1 MRTITR
7 FLPGVIG
14 AASVVALAMLAVFC
28 PPDGRE
34 RGDWAQFLGALH
46 PLAVHLPIALLLLV
60 PVLETAG
67 RRESRAHL
75 RSAAGFV
82 LALGSLSALVAP
94 ALGWLLGWSGG
105 YDGDVLR
112 QHMWGGIAVAAG
124 SVLSWATKAAV
135 RPRGNGASSRLYL
148 VPLTITLFVLF
159 GTGYRGGQ
167 LAHGPDHLT
176 EHLPASLQ
184 AWLGEPGPESSSAEA
199 ATTFY
204 DARIAPIF
212 KRHCVSCHGR
222 SKHKGGLRLDSYEQ
236 LMSGGDGGA
245 VIHPGSATSSELYR
259 RVSLDPSSKGAMPA
273 SGKPP
278 LEEPERQLL
287 QAWID
292 AGAAQSSDPGAIDGA
307 PADPG
312 EGRAAVPD
320 YRADAAAIASLQET
334 LGIRLVPRSQDPAD
348 GLVLRTASAPSR
360 CDDAV
365 IARLQPVARY
375 IVEAELARTA
385 VTDAGLES
393 LATFDN
399 LRSLDLSHTSVSSAG
414 MAALA
419 RLPQLQTLNLTATG
433 IDDAGVEALRTRPT
447 LRRLYVF
454 GTRVKTHAADPTP
467 GS

>member
-1 MRTITR
+1 MI
-7 FLPGVIG
+7 GV
-14 AASVVALAMLAVFC
+14 ASVVALTLLAVLS
-28 PPDGRE
+28 PPDGRA

-60 PVLETAG
+60 PVLEIAG

-75 RSAAGFV
+75 RAGAGFV

-94 ALGWLLGWSGG
+94 ALGWLLAWSGG

-112 QHMWGGIAVAAG
+112 QHMWGGIVVATG
-124 SVLSWATKAAV
+124 SVLSWVTKAAV
-135 RPRGNGASSRLYL
+135 RPRDNEASSRLYL
-148 VPLTITLFVLF
+148 VPLTITLFVLV

-176 EHLPASLQ
+176 EHLPAPLQ
-184 AWLGEPGPESSSAEA
+184 AWLGEPGPAESSSAEA

-222 SKHKGGLRLDSYEQ
+222 SKHKGGLRLDSYEH
-236 LMSGGDGGA
+236 LMRGGDGGA
-245 VIHPGSATSSELYR
+245 VIHPGSASSSELYR

-292 AGAAQSSDPGAIDGA
+292 AGAAQSPGSGAIEGV

-312 EGRAAVPD
+312 EGRVAVPD
-320 YRADAAAIASLQET
+320 YRADAAVIASLQET
-334 LGIRLVPRSQDPAD
+334 LGIRLVPRSRDPAD

-360 CDDAV
+360 CDDVV

-375 IVEAELARTA
+375 IVEAELARSA

-393 LATFDN
+393 LAAFDN

-414 MAALA
+414 MAALS
-419 RLPQLQTLNLTATG
+419 RLPQLRTLNLTATRV
-433 IDDAGVEALRTRPT
+433 DDAGVEALRQRPT

-454 GTRVKTHAADPTP
+454 GTRVKAHPADPTP